1 MKYIEFVK
9 KYAKDKKITYK
20 EALKQSKEAWKKHK
34 ETSPEHKDK
43 KTKPKKKAPKK
54 KKNEFRLD
62 KKDRL
67 PKSNISMTIKEKAKD
82 RILSDKIVR
91 DMAQKSASDKVR
103 SMDEYLDLVGRRK
116 NRADRIADLTATGLS
131 QADALTQ
138 AKKDEAELEVRI
150 ASKKPIGAG
159 LPLDI
164 DPKMLVGA
172 RKTLIARYKKLK
184 AKVDKSLED
193 GEMPK
198 DYSTLLELTKKLAG
212 KSKTNN
218 YAKYLKK
225 LTKKPT
231 TKATQ
236 KKMKATAKKVS
247 NVELRQQAQAKALA
261 QKLEKNIGAA
271 PSRAVAQQRQDIQS
285 KRVEQLKRLGAT
297 DEEAQKIASEES
309 RTLKEQQDL
318 QKQLQIAKVRGGISS
333 RTQTGGLSYQDFV
346 RKTARDK
353 KVDYNTA
360 NTIVKNNNLFL
371 KYQVNQVQQAQGSLG
386 QITALPPSTLTP
398 PVATIPPT
406 LAGRSKYINKDGSI
420 NRRYVATADR
430 LVAKYGA
437 VNDFAGMYAVERNKR
452 NATTDLKVI
461 NELAQLPL
469 LSNQAQL
476 QSIDSLLGDYVNF
489 GRQQYLDAQIAPAQ
503 PQAPQARGARRRPRT
518 PSPQQNVLRR
528 IGRRLSGRGR
538 SASRSPSPVP
548 APRRA
553 GTPAPTLAERV
564 RREARNFWSNSN
576 YTRYL
581 NPIISRYERGA
592 IDISELQSEFVDKR
606 NELEGKFNAMTPQ
619 QRTARAGRNIQNRMD
634 WYDGALNDIENERTS
649 RSGTPAGSGFQ
660 PYPYFHTSDLSVEG
674 AGLSDYLKKKKL
686 EYANTLGRTL
696 ERIPMPVNAIIRG
709 VGKVAGRTARTAD
722 TIDDEDKEAF
732 YASTEQWE
740 DAEERKS
747 LGDYRIVESEPEHSV
762 YIDEKTGKG
771 LLVYRGSYNA
781 KDWKV
786 SDVNIGKGN
795 FKKDE
800 RLKRETQWTNEM
812 IKKYPTI
819 KFTATG
825 YSLGGTLAIFIA
837 DTFKIPS
844 IPFNAGVGL
853 DFKDYGKEFGNNDVK
868 FYHSKGDIVSAL
880 GLGQFK
886 NSVMINNKAGNIFD
900 AHRAKTFTDHAYA
913 PLPDRPDAN
922 TNEEPSVVNPNP
934 DTSEI
939 QNARPTNPSAY
950 GDQAPTANAQ
960 PVINAEP
967 PRPMDYRD
975 IETFTGEFGAGLDLN
990 TRKNNSTGGAL
1001 SPMSQIKNVKHM
1013 LEGYEIQY
1021 NPNKIDDALGAGL
1034 EDIIKYKDLKNE
1046 HDKDL
1051 NNIQIGL
1058 KGLQRMRDNS
1068 SGGEKDILAGA
1079 VRELGNQYQ
1088 FHKFNTAPYL
1098 KTALQKSLS
1107 GSLQAKH
1114 LSDLQLKTGGG
1125 LYDLYKQFSPN
1136 HKKLRREE
1144 ASARFYGVSA
1154 DRYRKH
1160 METHANNYKVAG
1172 YDDYNAHSETDQQHN
1187 NLATQLGK
1195 LVQYGGQALLKKLGM
1210 GGNLTSNEHRL
1221 ITQYT
1226 GLTAPQLTKNPH
1238 FNMVYK
1244 DMIMP

>member
-20 EALKQSKEAWKKHK
+20 EALKQSKDAWKKHK
-34 ETSPEHKDK
+34 ETSPEHKGK
-43 KTKPKKKAPKK
+43 KTKSHKSKQVNKKKV
-54 KKNEFRLD
+54 
-62 KKDRL
+62 
-67 PKSNISMTIKEKAKD
+67 KSIDESGIKMTIKEKAKA
-82 RILSDKIVR
+82 RTLGDKVLR
-91 DMAQKSASDKVR
+91 DMAQKSASDKIR

-116 NRADRIADLTATGLS
+116 TRKERVDALKATGM
-131 QADALTQ
+131 ADSDATTQ

-150 ASKKPIGAG
+150 ASKKPMGAG
-159 LPLDI
+159 LPMDI

-184 AKVDKSLED
+184 AKVDKALED

-198 DYSTLLELTKKLAG
+198 EYNTLVELTKKLAG

-236 KKMKATAKKVS
+236 KKMKSTAKKIS
-247 NVELRQQAQAKALA
+247 KVELKAEARAKAVA
-261 QKLEKNIGAA
+261 QKLEKNIGSA
-271 PSRAVAQQRQDIQS
+271 PSRAMAQQRKDITS
-285 KRVEQLKRLGAT
+285 KRIEQLIRLGAT
-297 DEEAQKIASEES
+297 PDEANKIANEES
-309 RTLKEQQDL
+309 RSMKEQQDL
-318 QKQLQIAKVRGGISS
+318 QRQLQIAKVRGGVGA
-333 RTQTGGLSYQDFV
+333 RTQTGGMSYQDFIK
-346 RKTARDK
+346 KTAKEK

-371 KYQVNQVQQAQGSLG
+371 KYQVSQVQQAQGNLG
-386 QITALPPSTLTP
+386 QITALPIPTPTP
-398 PVATIPPT
+398 PSVLPPT

-420 NRRYVATADR
+420 NQRYVSMATR
-430 LVAKYGA
+430 LAKKYSGATNFKEMYGK
-437 VNDFAGMYAVERNKR
+437 ERNVR
-452 NATTDLKVI
+452 AAKVDYKQI
-461 NELAQLPL
+461 NELAQLPIIP
-469 LSNQAQL
+469 NQAELKQL
-476 QSIDSLLGDYVNF
+476 DGLLNDYIDF
-489 GRQQYLDAQIAPAQ
+489 GRQQFLDAKKATQPLPRPASPTSPTIKKKTTFKIKKKKKPAPAPTGSPPARRRGSVSLPPLADRVKAEAKNFFKNANQYKDIKGVIKKYADGDIDLAEFESDFVDRRNNLEQAFKALDAQAQ
-503 PQAPQARGARRRPRT
+503 KGQAG
-518 PSPQQNVLRR
+518 L
-528 IGRRLSGRGR
+528 
-538 SASRSPSPVP
+538 
-548 APRRA
+548 
-553 GTPAPTLAERV
+553 
-564 RREARNFWSNSN
+564 
-576 YTRYL
+576 
-581 NPIISRYERGA
+581 
-592 IDISELQSEFVDKR
+592 DLQS
-606 NELEGKFNAMTPQ
+606 AM
-619 QRTARAGRNIQNRMD
+619 G
-634 WYDGALNDIENERTS
+634 WYDGALNDIDNEGLS
-649 RSGTPAGSGFQ
+649 RGSTPSGSGLD
-660 PYPYFHTSDLSVEG
+660 YHPYFYETDLD
-674 AGLSDYLKKKKL
+674 AGGSLKDYLSKKKL
-686 EYANTLGRTL
+686 EYTNTIGRTL
-696 ERIPMPVNAIIRG
+696 ERIPMPVNALIRG
-709 VGKVAGRTARTAD
+709 VGKVAGRNARTAD
-722 TIDDEDKEAF
+722 TIDEEDKEAY

-740 DAEERKS
+740 DAEDRKS
-747 LGDYRIVESEPEHSV
+747 IGDYRIMESDPEHAV
-762 YIDEKTGKG
+762 FVDEKTGKG

-795 FKKDE
+795 FKNDE
-800 RLKRETQWTNEM
+800 RLKRETQWTNQM

-819 KFTATG
+819 KFTTTG

-844 IPFNAGVGL
+844 IPFNAGVGI
-853 DFKDYGKEFGNNDVK
+853 DYKDYGKDFGDNDVK

-900 AHRAKTFTDHAYA
+900 AHRAKTFVDHAYA
-913 PLPDRPDAN
+913 PLPDRPKAN
-922 TNEEPSVVNPNP
+922 DNELPSVVNPNP

-939 QNARPTNPSAY
+939 DNVRPTNPAAY
-950 GDQAPTANAQ
+950 GDQAPTADAEPQ
-960 PVINAEP
+960 INVEP

-975 IETFTGEFGAGLDLN
+975 VETFTGEFGAGLNLGV
-990 TRKNNSTGGAL
+990 KKTGGAL

-1013 LEGYEIQY
+1013 LEGYEMNY
-1021 NPNKIDDALGAGL
+1021 NPNEIDKQLLGAGL
-1034 EDIIKYKDLKNE
+1034 DEITKYNELKSK
-1046 HDKDL
+1046 HDKLL
-1051 NNIQIGL
+1051 NGIQVGL

-1068 SGGEKDILAGA
+1068 TGGDKEILSGA
-1079 VRELGNQYQ
+1079 VRHLGNDYR

-1107 GSLQAKH
+1107 SNLQTKN
-1114 LSDLQLKTGGG
+1114 LSDLQLNNGGG
-1125 LYDLYKQFSPN
+1125 LYDLYKTFSPH

-1160 METHANNYKVAG
+1160 MNTHANNYKVSG

-1210 GGNLTSNEHRL
+1210 GGSLSSNEHRL

-1238 FNMVYK
+1238 F
-1244 DMIMP
+1244 DMIYKTMSCA